1 MFYTFTKLILYF
13 IFLTV
18 LWMNCFS
25 SNLFSICTFLDNWF
39 LITYKNYFNFYYFH
53 QMAVLGMSICKPAE
67 NSGDKKGSG
76 WQTLQALKSTRTKR
90 FFVNLKE
97 NKPNNM

>member
-1 MFYTFTKLILYF
+1 MKWNLNEKRCSIWVLRSLLV
-13 IFLTV
+13 FLS
-18 LWMNCFS
+18 FS
-25 SNLFSICTFLDNWF
+25 SLEHYHFLQQFEPSLVYLDSLFTFW
-39 LITYKNYFNFYYFH
+39 
-53 QMAVLGMSICKPAE
+53 MAVLGMSICKPAE

-97 NKPNNM
+97 NKPNIM

>member
-1 MFYTFTKLILYF
+1 
-13 IFLTV
+13 
-18 LWMNCFS
+18 
-25 SNLFSICTFLDNWF
+25 
-39 LITYKNYFNFYYFH
+39 
-53 QMAVLGMSICKPAE
+53 MAVLGMSICKPAE